1 MLEDLHYAA
10 MSRKGPNR
18 KGNEDNFAIVSR
30 EKAFPV
36 ILAVADGMGGH
47 LNGELASKTAVDEI
61 SELLLPLLP
70 EQDDKATIV
79 KVLEDTIQ
87 TININIY
94 KKSLESESNSGM
106 GTTLTCAVFYPEVL
120 YICQIGDSRCY
131 VFRSGQLEQLTRDHT
146 LVQEMLDLGEL
157 EPQEARF
164 HAQRHILTQA
174 LGAPDYV
181 RPDVISH
188 DMGHHD
194 RYLIC
199 SDGLHGYVP
208 DEDIMWVIKNS
219 LTAREA
225 DEKLVDIA
233 HTSGGSDD
241 VTVIVAFRG
250 AGGSDAKE

>member
-1 MLEDLHYAA
+1 MLENLHYAA

-18 KGNEDNFAIVSR
+18 KVNEDNFVIVSR
-30 EKAFPV
+30 EKTFPV

-47 LNGELASKTAVDEI
+47 LNGELASKTAVDGI
-61 SELLLPLLP
+61 RELLLPLLP
-70 EQDDKATIV
+70 ERDDNATV
-79 KVLEDTIQ
+79 MQVLEDTIQ
-87 TININIY
+87 TINIDIY
-94 KKSLESESNSGM
+94 KKSLESKNNSGM
-106 GTTLTCAVFYPEVL
+106 GTTLTCAVFYPGVL
-120 YICQIGDSRCY
+120 YLCQIGDSRCY

-146 LVQEMLDLGEL
+146 LVQEMLDLGEI

-164 HAQRHILTQA
+164 HARRHILTQA

-181 RPDVISH
+181 RPDVTSH
-188 DMGHHD
+188 ELGHHD

-225 DEKLVDIA
+225 AEKLVDIA
-233 HTSGGSDD
+233 HASGGSDD
-241 VTVIVAFRG
+241 VTVILVFRG
-250 AGGSDAKE
+250 IGESNAQE